1 MTSVVPVVN
10 FDPKAL
16 HIRVPPGFVRE
27 VGSALRVTAPDY
39 VPLIDCLGDHMLFSL
54 FETLK
59 YWETNSWIPSR
70 IQSNFRRTKIIEWF
84 AFWKGYKDAG
94 GTFPPSSSQTITLK
108 QDSFAEGTL
117 HPTLFSVIPIGSID
131 VQIKCIVQHSVSVLQ
146 KHPRVSS
153 VVCVYDGIAPMRDL
167 ESRYPK
173 VETIAV
179 AERRGP
185 ANARN
190 LGMTVGFE
198 RGHEDALLLDSDIF
212 LTFDKLNTLLGEYDV
227 KQHAIGCPLV
237 YAMGKTWLDH
247 YHDLAGTLNGR
258 YLGQLISRSLFFG
271 TTSCMIVSNAVYD
284 SGIRF
289 SPDFPDAAGED
300 IDFCLNCLR
309 AGFTLAALDNV
320 GISHWY
326 GYNGNHAHDWGSL
339 RSRFERY
346 GRGEYTVTKKH
357 PYYHFLVSRT
367 KERPSSVSR
376 RAS

>member
-16 HIRVPPGFVRE
+16 HMRLPPDFIRE
-27 VGSALRVTAPDY
+27 VDSALRVTVPEY
-39 VPLIDCLGDHMLFSL
+39 VRLIDDLGDHMLYSL

-59 YWETNSWIPSR
+59 HWETNSWIFSR
-70 IQSNFRRTKIIEWF
+70 IQSNFRRTKIVEWF
-84 AFWKGYKDAG
+84 AFWKGYRDAG

-108 QDSFAEGTL
+108 QGSLAEKTC
-117 HPTLFSVIPIGSID
+117 HSTLFSVIPIGS
-131 VQIKCIVQHSVSVLQ
+131 VTAQIQRIVHHSVSVLQ

-153 VVCVYDGIAPMRDL
+153 IVCIYDGTAPMRDL

-179 AERRGP
+179 AERAGP

-198 RGHEDALLLDSDIF
+198 RGCEGALLLDSDIF
-212 LTFDKLNTLLGEYDV
+212 LTCAKLNTLLDEYDA

-237 YAMGKTWLDH
+237 YAMGKTWLDY

-258 YLGQLISRSLFFG
+258 YLDQSTSGSLFFG
-271 TTSCMIVSNAVYD
+271 TTSCMIVSNEIFS
-284 SGIRF
+284 SGVRF
-289 SPDFPDAAGED
+289 SLDFPDAAGED

-309 AGFTLAALDNV
+309 AGFAIAALDNV

-326 GYNGNHAHDWGSL
+326 GYDGNCMHDWGSL

-346 GRGEYTVTKKH
+346 GRGEYRVAKKH
-357 PYYHFLVSRT
+357 PYYHFLVNRT
-367 KERPSSVSR
+367 KERPSRVFA

>member
-1 MTSVVPVVN
+1 MTSVIPLVN

-16 HIRVPPGFVRE
+16 RKCLPPDFVRE
-27 VGSALRVTAPDY
+27 VDSALRVTAPEY
-39 VPLIDCLGDHMLFSL
+39 VSLIDDLGDHMLYSL

-59 YWETNSWIPSR
+59 YWDTNSWIFSK
-70 IQSNFRRTKIIEWF
+70 IQSNFRRTKIVEWF
-84 AFWKGYKDAG
+84 AFWKGYRDAG
-94 GTFPPSSSQTITLK
+94 GTFPPSSTQVLNLRRGSLVKETRH
-108 QDSFAEGTL
+108 S
-117 HPTLFSVIPIGSID
+117 TLFSIIPIGSATS
-131 VQIKCIVQHSVSVLQ
+131 QIWRIVQHSVSVLQ

-153 VVCVYDGIAPMRDL
+153 IVCIYDGIAPVRDL
-167 ESRYPK
+167 ESWFTK

-179 AERRGP
+179 AERTGP

-198 RGHEDALLLDSDIF
+198 RGHEDVLLLDSDIF
-212 LTFDKLNTLLGEYDV
+212 LTFDKLNTLLDEYDA

-258 YLGQLISRSLFFG
+258 YLGQSTSDSLFFG
-271 TTSCMIVSNAVYD
+271 TTSCMIISNEVYN

-300 IDFCLNCLR
+300 IDFCLSSLR
-309 AGFTLAALDNV
+309 AGFAIAALDNV
-320 GISHWY
+320 GILHWY
-326 GYNGNHAHDWGSL
+326 GYNGNYAHDWGSL

-346 GRGEYTVTKKH
+346 GRGEYRVAKKH
-357 PYYHFLVSRT
+357 PYYHFLVNKTR
-367 KERPSSVSR
+367 ERPSR
-376 RAS
+376 TL